1 MNAIYSE
8 RGTPFTY
15 RTLSLA
21 LLSGIAASVIGTIL
35 HPVLLILGIIVFSSA
50 ITLMSV
56 NYYTK
61 LVISENVILVGKDK
75 VKVVDLDSDFG
86 AKTAEEGL
94 TQDQYTEMLNPFPFF
109 PSGEIKMLGG
119 SYGKTETKSMIV
131 IKKNDDPIR
140 YVIQCSNQLEAMNAI
155 NNATKA

>member
-61 LVISENVILVGKDK
+61 LVISENVIIIGKDK

>member
-1 MNAIYSE
+1 MNVIYCE
-8 RGTPFTY
+8 RGTPFSY
-15 RTLSLA
+15 EI
-21 LLSGIAASVIGTIL
+21 LLLTFFSSIAAIVIGILL
-35 HPVLLILGIIVFSSA
+35 HPILLMLGVMVFISA

-61 LVISENVILVGKDK
+61 LVISENVIIIGKDK